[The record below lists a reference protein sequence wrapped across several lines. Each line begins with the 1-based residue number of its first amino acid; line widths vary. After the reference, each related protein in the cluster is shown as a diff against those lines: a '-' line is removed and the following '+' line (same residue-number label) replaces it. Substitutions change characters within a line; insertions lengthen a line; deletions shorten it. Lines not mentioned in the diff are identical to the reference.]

1 MQMRDGLR
9 GARSRPRE
17 ESNMDMLRLID
28 AVTVGN
34 APEATIPGP
43 DGPHARLLAGSQA
56 PIRRR

>member
-1 MQMRDGLR
+1 
-9 GARSRPRE
+9 
-17 ESNMDMLRLID
+17 MDMLRLID